1 MFNFYFTFIL
11 FPLMSFLNQKSL
23 VINEDTPKISTF
35 KKQIVNFMTRN
46 FTKKKKKEKETW
58 LQLFLYT

>member
-1 MFNFYFTFIL
+1 
-11 FPLMSFLNQKSL
+11 MSFLNQKSL

-46 FTKKKKKEKETW
+46 FTKKKKERKRNLVTAIFVY
-58 LQLFLYT
+58 LVIIYTLKC